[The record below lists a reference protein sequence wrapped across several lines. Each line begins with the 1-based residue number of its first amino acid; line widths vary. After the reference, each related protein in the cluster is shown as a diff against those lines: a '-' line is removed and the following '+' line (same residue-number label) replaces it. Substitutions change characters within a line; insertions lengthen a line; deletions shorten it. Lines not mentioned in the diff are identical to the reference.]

1 MAMALL
7 RRYGRRG
14 SAGRFRMSG
23 IVFCRDGVLRISERH
38 RMMLPVLT
46 DGRPED
52 MAEAAMLDAGQVMA
66 FGMLRGGSQPS
77 REDTEL

>member
-1 MAMALL
+1 
-7 RRYGRRG
+7 
-14 SAGRFRMSG
+14 MSG